1 MRLLLVIAVI
11 LVLTVVLFG
20 AGALDDVANVIIQ
33 ILQVVFDLLVRLIN
47 LFVDLLKSIG

>member
-1 MRLLLVIAVI
+1 MRLLLIIAVI

-33 ILQVVFDLLVRLIN
+33 ILRVVFDLLVRLIN